1 MMASRRSGTKQR
13 ANLGT
18 KRTPAKKNKTK
29 AKAKPKAKPKAI
41 VKAKPKAIAKAKPKA
56 TAKAKPKAIT
66 KAKPK
71 ATAKAKPKAITK
83 AKPKAIA
90 KAKPKAIAKAKP
102 KATAKAKAPAS
113 AKPGAKAAAKQPAAR
128 PASASPMDA
137 AAAVEAAFAA
147 RAGDAKLFS
156 WGVRQT
162 WAEGGEDPLEKVR
175 AYACDDETPH
185 WHYVTS
191 GLADPEKIDLAPGS
205 PSSGLGYELSLR
217 LARAADETEAPG
229 WPVYALQE
237 LGWGI
242 LKARMKLGAGHYV
255 RRRTVITGGDPP
267 TALNGY
273 YLLADP
279 QLPAITSRSGAISFL
294 QLVGITEDELLQ
306 CEAGEPDALEAEL
319 IARSPLGITDI
330 TRTTPGADEDPHVR
344 LGALQRAF
352 GEQCRA
358 IIPDG
363 VTQFSVS
370 ATLKEG
376 NLDCAVEAP
385 IPFALGARAEAALRR
400 IFLSQAAAGQS
411 VEQLRAE
418 LAAKPDSSWSTVLEF
433 DYADRDT
440 SPN

>member
-1 MMASRRSGTKQR
+1 MKASRRSGTKKR
-13 ANLGT
+13 AKLGT
-18 KRTPAKKNKTK
+18 KRTPAKKKNAKAK
-29 AKAKPKAKPKAI
+29 VIAKAKPTAKAKAIAKPKPKAI
-41 VKAKPKAIAKAKPKA
+41 AKPKPKAIAKAKPAAKRKV
-56 TAKAKPKAIT
+56 TAKAKVT
-66 KAKPK
+66 AKPK
-71 ATAKAKPKAITK
+71 APARAKV
-83 AKPKAIA
+83 
-90 KAKPKAIAKAKP
+90 
-102 KATAKAKAPAS
+102 
-113 AKPGAKAAAKQPAAR
+113 KAAPKRHAAR
-128 PASASPMDA
+128 PISASRKDA

-147 RAGDAKLFS
+147 RAGAAKPFS

-175 AYACDDETPH
+175 AYACDDEAPH

-191 GLADPEKIDLAPGS
+191 GLADPDKIDAAPGAGAT
-205 PSSGLGYELSLR
+205 SSGLGYELTLR
-217 LARAADETEAPG
+217 LSRAADETEAPV
-229 WPVYALQE
+229 WPVHALQE

-242 LKARMKLGAGHYV
+242 LKARMKLGAGHYL

-267 TALNGY
+267 TELQGY
-273 YLLADP
+273 YLVADP
-279 QLPAITSRSGAISFL
+279 QLPAIASSSGDIAFL
-294 QLVGITEDELLQ
+294 ELVGITEDELLQ

-330 TRTTPGADEDPHVR
+330 ARTTTAPAVDHHVL

-352 GEQCRA
+352 GEQVRA
-358 IIPDG
+358 IVPDG

-376 NLDCAVEAP
+376 NLDCAVNAP
-385 IPFALGARAEAALRR
+385 VPFALGARAEAALRR

-418 LAAKPDSSWSTVLEF
+418 IAATPDRSWSTVLEF

-440 SPN
+440 NPN